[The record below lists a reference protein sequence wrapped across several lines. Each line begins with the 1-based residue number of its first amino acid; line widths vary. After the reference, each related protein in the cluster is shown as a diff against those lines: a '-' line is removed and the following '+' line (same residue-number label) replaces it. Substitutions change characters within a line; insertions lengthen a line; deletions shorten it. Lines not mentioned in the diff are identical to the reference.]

1 MDQETRDA
9 VEALWIQLYF
19 NSNKAL
25 RFRPRYNAREE
36 KLLKQISLVREWLD
50 RTQTLVESQ
59 REAETSLGDG
69 ACGELRS
76 WLEDRLNDAVFE
88 RKGWRDELPPQA
100 LPSLGGA
107 S

>member
-9 VEALWIQLYF
+9 VEALWMQLYF
-19 NSNKAL
+19 NDNKAL
-25 RFRPRYNAREE
+25 RFRPRYKAREE

-59 REAETSLGDG
+59 REAETSLGS
-69 ACGELRS
+69 GELRS

-88 RKGWRDELPPQA
+88 RKGWQDELPPQA